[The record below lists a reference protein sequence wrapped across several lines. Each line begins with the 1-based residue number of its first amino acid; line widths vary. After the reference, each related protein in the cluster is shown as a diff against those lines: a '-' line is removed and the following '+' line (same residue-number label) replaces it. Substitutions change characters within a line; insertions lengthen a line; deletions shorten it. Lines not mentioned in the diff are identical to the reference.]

1 MDNKVISKETF
12 KRIVKDVKD
21 IIVEPLIEQNI
32 YYKHDNE
39 NILKGHAM
47 IIGPKDSCYYNGFF
61 FFEFKF
67 PHNYPWAPPK
77 VIYHTND
84 GKTRFNPNLYRD
96 GKVCLSVLNTWKGE
110 SWSSCQSIKSVLL
123 TILSTLNNEPLL
135 NEPGIKNTHEDFIIY
150 NEIITYKSYEHAL
163 IRQYNFNNIFTEL
176 FKEDMINY
184 IKKNK
189 DIILQE
195 LSKNNK
201 LIKEKYK
208 ISKPVLSIRIYAFN
222 TNIDYSKL
230 IDLFNNIKI
239 E

>member
-1 MDNKVISKETF
+1 MTDKVISKESF
-12 KRIVKDVKD
+12 KRIIKDVKD
-21 IIVEPLIEQNI
+21 IIVDPLIEHNI

-61 FFEFKF
+61 FFEFNF
-67 PHNYPWAPPK
+67 PYNYPWAPPK
-77 VIYHTND
+77 VVYHTND

-110 SWSSCQSIKSVLL
+110 SWSSCQSIKSILL
-123 TILSTLNNEPLL
+123 TILSILNNEPLL
-135 NEPGIKNTHEDFIIY
+135 NEPGIRKTHEDFTTY
-150 NEIITYKSYEHAL
+150 NEVITYKSYEHAL
-163 IRQYNFNNIFTEL
+163 IRQYNLDNIFTEL
-176 FKEDMINY
+176 FKEEMTNY

-189 DIILQE
+189 DLILQKLNE
-195 LSKNNK
+195 NNK
-201 LIKEKYK
+201 LIIKKHK
-208 ISKPVLSIRIYAFN
+208 ISKPQLSVKIYGFN
-222 TNIDYSKL
+222 SIIDYSKI

>member
-1 MDNKVISKETF
+1 MTDKVISKDSF
-12 KRIVKDVKD
+12 KRIIKDVKD
-21 IIVEPLIEQNI
+21 IIVDPLTEHNI

-61 FFEFKF
+61 FFEFNF

-77 VIYHTND
+77 VIYNTND

-110 SWSSCQSIKSVLL
+110 SWSSCQTIKSILL
-123 TILSTLNNEPLL
+123 TILSILNNEPLL
-135 NEPGIKNTHEDFIIY
+135 NEPGVNKTHEDFIIY
-150 NEIITYKSYEHAL
+150 NEIVTYKSYEHAL
-163 IRQYNFNNIFTEL
+163 IKQYNIDNIFTEL
-176 FKEDMINY
+176 FKEEMNNY
-184 IKKNK
+184 IKKNR
-189 DIILQE
+189 DLILQKLNE
-195 LSKNNK
+195 NNK
-201 LIKEKYK
+201 LIKKKYK
-208 ISKPVLSIRIYAFN
+208 ISKPQLSVKIYGFN
-222 TNIDYSKL
+222 SIIDYSKI